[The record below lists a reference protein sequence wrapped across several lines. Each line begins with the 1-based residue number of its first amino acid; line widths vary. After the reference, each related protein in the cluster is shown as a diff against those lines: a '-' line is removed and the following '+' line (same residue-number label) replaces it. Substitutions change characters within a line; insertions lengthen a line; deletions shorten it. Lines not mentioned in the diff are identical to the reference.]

1 MRRVMHRALGVALL
15 LAAACAPKG
24 GAPPKTPPEHL
35 LTPEGAHHPT
45 SAFSPDGKRVAY
57 WAAGDSAWELRVAAA
72 DLGGA
77 RVIAKDRAWFEPI
90 LWSPD
95 GKLIAYTS
103 TAASFGDVW
112 VASPD
117 SGSPRQLTHAPGFA
131 VPQQWHPRAGVERL
145 AYLATEQG
153 GALKTGLIDVAPG
166 STGRTMLSEK
176 LNNIGFWSPDGLRI
190 AYQASEAART
200 TLWLADSLGTNPHA
214 LTSEGLEQF
223 GGTASPWSPDG
234 RRLLYQSRRTG
245 TYDIWSVSIPD
256 GATRQLTHDIRNDLS
271 PVWSPD
277 GKWIAFL
284 SERGRQTDV
293 WVMPDT
299 GGEARRVTDDD
310 AVETNVQWVGPT
322 TLAFQTGRRTG
333 TLSLINVAD
342 GSERPL
348 TADSTLITTFDISP
362 DGKEVVYGVDRG
374 GGVSEIQVL
383 PLSGGPART
392 VVHGPND
399 NGDPYWSPDGKEILF
414 YSDRSGSADL
424 WVVDAAGG
432 APRALTNWPTDEVD
446 GEWAADSKSVYFL
459 SGRTSGATFWDLY
472 QVPTSGGQPKRLT
485 STGTVLNVE
494 PSRGNS
500 DVFITGIGKTAGRF
514 VLSRVKTDGSI
525 QTIWDKNNVDGL
537 SHRRISPSGDSVA
550 VQLSAPGGGF
560 SSVIISVHDG
570 ESHPILDKQETAG
583 AWSPDGKQLLYYFG
597 SPNSDLGVFDIASG
611 TKRRLTTTPES
622 EGSTQWM
629 PDSKSIVVLRS
640 FPKRR
645 IATVDLSGLL
655 REKP

>member
-1 MRRVMHRALGVALL
+1 MKRVRHPALGALL
-15 LAAACAPKG
+15 LAAAACSPRTVAAPR
-24 GAPPKTPPEHL
+24 TPPERL

-45 SAFSPDGKRVAY
+45 AAFSPDGKRIAY

-72 DLGGA
+72 DLTGP
-77 RVIAKDRAWFEPI
+77 RVIARDRSWFEPI

-95 GKLIAYTS
+95 GRLLAYTS
-103 TAASFGDVW
+103 STGSFGDVW

-117 SGSPRQLTHAPGFA
+117 SGTPRQLTQAAGFA
-131 VPQQWHPRAGVERL
+131 IAQQWFPHPGIERL
-145 AYLATEQG
+145 AYLATEPS
-153 GALKTGLIDVAPG
+153 GALKSGLIDLAPG
-166 STGRTMLSEK
+166 STGRSMLPEK
-176 LNNIGFWSPDGLRI
+176 LNNIGFWSPDGMRI
-190 AYQASEAART
+190 AYQASAAART
-200 TLWLADSLGTNPHA
+200 TLWLADSSGANPHA
-214 LTSEGLEQF
+214 LTTEGLEQF

-245 TYDIWSVSIPD
+245 LYDIWSVSIPE
-256 GATRQLTHDIRNDLS
+256 GVARQLTHDIRNDFS

-310 AVETNVQWVGPT
+310 AVETSLQWVGPA

-348 TADSTLITTFDISP
+348 TADSTLITTFAISP
-362 DGKEVVYGVDRG
+362 DGKEVVSGVERG
-374 GGVSEIQVL
+374 GGVSEVQVL
-383 PLSGGPART
+383 PLAGGSART
-392 VVHGPND
+392 LVSGASD
-399 NGDPYWSPDGKEILF
+399 NGDPYWSPNGKLILF
-414 YSDRSGSADL
+414 YSDRASSADL

-459 SGRTSGATFWDLY
+459 SGRASGATFWDLY

-494 PSRGNS
+494 PSRGSS

-514 VLSRVKTDGSI
+514 VLSRVKADGSMQI
-525 QTIWDKNNVDGL
+525 IWDKNNVDGL

-550 VQLSAPGGGF
+550 VQLAEPGGGF
-560 SSVIISVHDG
+560 SSVILSVHDG
-570 ESHPILDKQETAG
+570 RSHPILDKGESAG
-583 AWSPDGKQLLYYFG
+583 AWSPDGKLLLYYFG
-597 SPNSDLGVFDIASG
+597 SPNSDLGVLDLATG

-622 EGSTQWM
+622 EGSTQWT
-629 PDSKSIVVLRS
+629 PDGKSVVVLRS

-645 IATVDLSGLL
+645 IATVDVAGLL
-655 REKP
+655 SRKP